1 MRKVTID
8 GNSAA
13 ANIAY
18 MFNDVAMIYPIT
30 PSSPMAEECDT
41 MNYEG
46 KTNIFGN
53 KLLIRQLQSEAGV
66 AGAVH
71 GSLTA
76 GALTTTF
83 TSSQGLLLM
92 IPNMYKI
99 AGEGLPTVFYVAAR
113 SLATHALSIF
123 CDYGDVYSCLKTGFN
138 VINASSV
145 QEVNDIAIAS
155 QLASLKSSTPFI
167 CFFDGFRTS
176 HELST
181 IYQTELNDLL
191 KIVNFDDINEFK
203 KRAMNNHNPF
213 AGGTNQNPDVFM
225 QNRVYSLDTY
235 NKVLDDVKFAL
246 KKQQEITGRGY
257 DTIEYFGNP
266 NAKDVVV
273 AMGSSTDVLQLAQK
287 QYKGNVGI
295 IKVRLLKPFDEANFI
310 NKLPKTTKNITI
322 LERNLDVNGVDTLSG
337 YVMSALQKHG
347 KDIKCYTGCYGLGG
361 KEFTPD
367 MAMAVFDNMT
377 GRKKNNFT
385 VGVYDDIS
393 QTNLEVKDRFKDD
406 IADFSMRVY
415 GLGSDGSVSSVKNT
429 IKILGEETTSYMQ
442 GYFDYDSKK
451 SGSLTICH
459 MRSSFLPIN
468 APFNARQV
476 DLVMCNNACY
486 IEKYD
491 ITECLKPNGTLLI
504 NSNYN
509 ISQLNKKMLAK
520 IKADILN
527 KKLNV
532 YIIDANKIALDNGL
546 GGKIN
551 TIMQTAMFK
560 ITNIIPFNL
569 AETSI
574 RKSIEKTYMKK
585 GQKVVDANFNA
596 INKIADKI
604 KKVETDKL
612 TSNEALACK
621 VLQSPY
627 YEEIIVP
634 TSNQEG
640 DEIPVSKFNIDGRM
654 PTDTAKY
661 EKRALATEMPNWIS
675 EKCIQCGRCTLMCPH
690 AAIRPVVFDEK
701 TKVPKTF
708 TSRKAFVCEGNY
720 RMQVDTLDC
729 TGCGVCAEV
738 CPVKALIMTES
749 EKIREKEVANMQ
761 FSLTLPNNLPFT
773 PNTVKGVQF
782 KKPYFEFSGACAGC
796 GETPYIKLATQLF
809 GDRMLIAN
817 ATGCSSIYGGTF
829 PTCPYSKDKDG
840 FGPSWVNSLFE
851 DNAEFG
857 YGIAVA
863 RKEQRKNFINK
874 LKTLN
879 FSNTMRE
886 FIEPFIKNPENH
898 EANKQLIIKLKEYR
912 RGHMLKGDDLYV
924 YNNLNLITSPSV
936 WIFGGDGWAYDIGFG
951 GLDHVVASGENVNI
965 LVLDSEVYSNTGGQ
979 TSKATPRGATA
990 KFNMTGKTTKKKD
1003 LASMLMTYKDVY
1015 VATVAMGANPDQCV
1029 SAFVEA
1035 EKYNGPSVI
1044 IAYAPCINHGYNMRY
1059 SQQHSFNSVKSG
1071 YNTLFRFNPSLK
1083 EPMQLDSFDPTMN
1096 YREYV
1101 ESENRFAILEKVNK
1115 NNKDELLLLSEK
1127 DALSRRTSYIS
1138 QQKLI
1143 KEARKKV
1150 KKAVEKTNGK
1160 KTTNSV
1166 KSKTAEIKNKNLAK
1180 NSTKKT
1186 VNNIKIEPSKN
1197 SDGRKTRSIGNKV
1210 DKPTSKSS
1218 VKNKVT
1224 KK

>member
-8 GNSAA
+8 GNAAA

-18 MFNDVAMIYPIT
+18 MFNEVAMIYPIT
-30 PSSPMAEECDT
+30 PSSPMAENCDQ
-41 MNYEG
+41 YLFDG
-46 KTNIFGN
+46 KKNIFGN
-53 KLLIRQLQSEAGV
+53 PLLIRQMQSEAGV
-66 AGAVH
+66 AGALH

-113 SLATHALSIF
+113 SLATHALNIF
-123 CDYGDVYSCLKTGFN
+123 CDYGDVYACLKTGFN
-138 VINASSV
+138 IINCSSV
-145 QEVNDIAIAS
+145 QEVNDIAIAA

-176 HELST
+176 HELNT
-181 IYQTELNDLL
+181 IYQTDLSDLL
-191 KIVNFDDINEFK
+191 KVVNFDDINHFK
-203 KRAMNNHNPF
+203 QRAMNNHSPF
-213 AGGTNQNPDVFM
+213 SGGTNQNPDVFM
-225 QNRVYSLDTY
+225 QNRMLALDNY
-235 NKVLDDVKFAL
+235 KQVLDDVKFAL
-246 KKQQEITGRGY
+246 NKQKEITGRSY
-257 DTIEYFGNP
+257 DTIEFYGNP

-273 AMGSSTDVLQLAQK
+273 AMGSSTDVLRLAEE
-287 QYKGNVGI
+287 QYKGKVGI
-295 IKVRLLKPFDEANFI
+295 IKVRLLKPFDEETFI
-310 NKLPKTTKNITI
+310 KKLPKGVKNITI
-322 LERNLDVNGVDTLSG
+322 LERNLDVNGVDTLSSF
-337 YVMSALQKHG
+337 VMSALQKHG
-347 KDIKCYTGCYGLGG
+347 LNVNCYTGTYGLGG

-377 GRKKNNFT
+377 GRKKNNFS
-385 VGVYDDIS
+385 VGIYDDVS
-393 QTNLEVKDRFKDD
+393 QTSLEVKEDYVDK
-406 IADFSMRVY
+406 ISDFSMRLY

-451 SGSLTICH
+451 SGSLTISH

-468 APFNARQV
+468 APFNPSEV
-476 DLVMCNNACY
+476 DLVVCNNIAY
-486 IEKYD
+486 LEKYN
-491 ITECLKPNGTLLI
+491 ITACAKKNGTLLI
-504 NSNYN
+504 NSCYDEET
-509 ISQLNKKMLAK
+509 LNRKMTDE
-520 IKADILN
+520 IKADIIN
-527 KKLNV
+527 KNLTV
-532 YIIDANKIALDNGL
+532 YSIDANKIALENGL

-551 TIMQTAMFK
+551 TIMQTALFK
-560 ITNIIPFNL
+560 ITNIIPFDV
-569 AETSI
+569 AEQNI
-574 RKSIEKTYMKK
+574 RKTIEKTYMKK
-585 GQKVVDANFNA
+585 GQKVVDANLNA
-596 INKIADKI
+596 ISNTIDKI
-604 KKVETDKL
+604 IRIDTTKL
-612 TSNEALACK
+612 KIKEALACK
-621 VLQSPY
+621 VRQDDY
-627 YEEIIVP
+627 YEEVIVP

-640 DEIPVSKFNIDGRM
+640 NEIPVSKFAMDGRM

-690 AAIRPVVFDEK
+690 AAIRPVIFDEK

-708 TSRKAFVCEGNY
+708 TSKKAYICDGNY

-729 TGCGVCAEV
+729 TGCGVCSEV

-749 EKIREKEVANMQ
+749 EKIRDTEVANMQ
-761 FSLTLPNNLPFT
+761 FSLTLPNKTPFT

-863 RKEQRKNFINK
+863 RREQRKNFIAK
-874 LKTLN
+874 LKELK
-879 FSNTMRE
+879 FSPKITEMITP
-886 FIEPFIKNPENH
+886 FIEQPENH
-898 EANKQLIIKLKEYR
+898 DYNKQLIVKLKQYR
-912 RGHMLKGDDLYV
+912 RGHMIKGDDRYLFD
-924 YNNLNLITSPSV
+924 NLSLITSPSV

-965 LVLDSEVYSNTGGQ
+965 LVLDTEVYSNTGGQ

-1029 SAFVEA
+1029 NAFVEA

-1044 IAYAPCINHGYNMRY
+1044 IAYAPCINHGYTMRY

-1071 YNTLFRFNPSLK
+1071 YNTLFRYNPTAK
-1083 EPMQLDSFDPTMN
+1083 EPMKLDSYDPTMN
-1096 YREYV
+1096 YRDYV
-1101 ESENRFAILEKVNK
+1101 ETENRFAILEKVNK
-1115 NNKDELLLLSEK
+1115 ANKNALLNLSEK
-1127 DALSRRTSYIS
+1127 DAKNRRETYLN
-1138 QQKLI
+1138 QQKLTKEKEPI
-1143 KEARKKV
+1143 KKDVKPVKAEKVAKSTAKTTKTVQKTAKTATNSAKTV
-1150 KKAVEKTNGK
+1150 KKAT
-1160 KTTNSV
+1160 
-1166 KSKTAEIKNKNLAK
+1166 KNK
-1180 NSTKKT
+1180 
-1186 VNNIKIEPSKN
+1186 
-1197 SDGRKTRSIGNKV
+1197 
-1210 DKPTSKSS
+1210 
-1218 VKNKVT
+1218 
-1224 KK
+1224 